1 MIETLALESL
11 NGGKGKKKGKPETHL
26 ETAEKKKEKEKKNL
40 TNIAPTAWGKG
51 KRRLQREIPEIISIH
66 HTHNQ
71 FKMTLTDS
79 RGTEHGRLKYNRIE
93 LYRITYS
100 LALET
105 RQSRK
110 GGHVR
115 LPQINDTNHKASK

>member
-1 MIETLALESL
+1 
-11 NGGKGKKKGKPETHL
+11 
-26 ETAEKKKEKEKKNL
+26 
-40 TNIAPTAWGKG
+40 
-51 KRRLQREIPEIISIH
+51 
-66 HTHNQ
+66 
-71 FKMTLTDS
+71 MTLTDS

-93 LYRITYS
+93 LYRITNS

-115 LPQINDTNHKASK
+115 LPQINDTNHNALK